1 MAAGWALATWVFKVE
16 YLAYAWPIVTAVAVV
31 TALTVAFGML
41 LSRGI
46 TSHPPLTILR
56 SGV

>member
-1 MAAGWALATWVFKVE
+1 MVAGWALATWVFKVE
-16 YLAYAWPIVTAVAVV
+16 FLAYAWPLLSAVAVV
-31 TALTVAFGML
+31 TALTVTFGMF

-56 SGV
+56 TV